1 MAAKAAGDSELT
13 ELLKKE
19 LNTSKLKF
27 MGRSGGGCISEGKT
41 CDTDSGKVFIKT
53 NMEEGAKMMFD
64 GEVESLEAI
73 IAVGVVKA
81 PKPIKVVSIPSGG
94 AAFVM
99 ENLDIVGSLQSKAAT
114 LGDQLARL
122 HRHNAELAAKD
133 TAGAQSVHKGGGAT
147 AVKEFGFPV
156 TTCCGY
162 IPQNNEWTSTWE
174 ELYARK
180 LDQQI
185 TLIQKEYNDR
195 EAGQE
200 WAVLQRN
207 IPKFFTG
214 LTIVP
219 ALLHGDLWSGNAGET
234 ADEPVIF
241 DPSSFYGH
249 SEYDLGIAT
258 MFGGFS
264 QSFFDSYFKVLPRE
278 KGFDSRF
285 QLYQLFHYLNHW
297 NHFGTGYKHRSM
309 NIFRTLNMKQM

>member
-19 LNTSKLKF
+19 LNTSKLEF
-27 MGRSGGGCISEGKT
+27 MGRSGGGWISEAKT
-41 CDTDSGKVFIKT
+41 CDTDAGKVFIKINT
-53 NMEEGAKMMFD
+53 KKG
-64 GEVESLEAI
+64 
-73 IAVGVVKA
+73 
-81 PKPIKVVSIPSGG
+81 VVSIPSGG

-99 ENLDIVGSLQSKAAT
+99 ENLDIMGSVRSKAAT

-122 HRHNAELAAKD
+122 HRHNAELAAKN
-133 TAGAQSVHKGGGAT
+133 TAGAQSVHKGSGAR

-174 ELYARK
+174 EFYARK
-180 LDQQI
+180 LDQQV

-241 DPSSFYGH
+241 DPASFYGH
-249 SEYDLGIAT
+249 SEYEMAIAT
-258 MFGGFS
+258 MFGVGFP
-264 QSFFDSYFKVLPRE
+264 QSFFDSYFKLLPKE
-278 KGFDSRF
+278 KGFDSRL
-285 QLYQLFHYLNHW
+285 QLYQLFHYLNSW
-297 NHFGTGYKHRSM
+297 NHYGEDYKHSTMSM
-309 NIFRTLNMKQM
+309 IRTLNKMQM